1 MPGCP
6 SHRLNPLFTIGV
18 HDIPFLAEKSKPVR
32 PGIEAVQE
40 PEGASGWIACTT
52 DSILALKDT
61 LWDMLITLP
70 PPHAAQ
76 AHEHVWPTVEC
87 PRGVVIKA
95 TQRDLRRYRA
105 LRLGLSRIMAQSD
118 CAIESPTALSAT
130 SQTPPTPRTP
140 LRDPSMDDADKI
152 VEPPS
157 WAALAYNGF
166 MWWASAGEQTRSD
179 EVEESA
185 HDAALLAQLCP
196 SSVRMSMSL
205 PRSTDLPASG
215 TPSAT
220 ARRLSTSTAT
230 LPSDEAQLEL
240 AIIAYFHRLTS
251 TILDKLTDIVDDHS
265 GASDAGSNTDE
276 DEDVLLGPGEQEL
289 DGRGVHI
296 SNEAL
301 RAMGLDIWSAS
312 DVEFVKEVV
321 SVYFDRKAVVEG
333 KVVEVCGVRVC

>member
-1 MPGCP
+1 M
-6 SHRLNPLFTIGV
+6 
-18 HDIPFLAEKSKPVR
+18 AENSKPVR
-32 PGIEAVQE
+32 PGVQAIQE

-52 DSILALKDT
+52 DSILAMKDT

-70 PPHAAQ
+70 PPHSAQ
-76 AHEHVWPTVEC
+76 AQEHVWPTVEC
-87 PRGVVIKA
+87 PRGVVVKA

-105 LRLGLSRIMAQSD
+105 LRIGLSRMMAQSD
-118 CAIESPTALSAT
+118 CAIESPTAFSAT
-130 SQTPPTPRTP
+130 PQTPMTPRTP
-140 LRDPSMDDADKI
+140 VPDPSMDDADRI

-185 HDAALLAQLCP
+185 HDTALLADLYP
-196 SSVRMSMSL
+196 SSMHMSMSM
-205 PRSTDLPASG
+205 PRSADLPASG
-215 TPSAT
+215 TPITS

-230 LPSDEAQLEL
+230 LSSDEAQLEL

-251 TILDKLTDIVDDHS
+251 TILDKLTDIVDDHNDS
-265 GASDAGSNTDE
+265 SDAGSNIDDDE
-276 DEDVLLGPGEQEL
+276 DALLEPAEETL
-289 DGRGVHI
+289 DGCGVRI

-321 SVYFDRKAVVEG
+321 SVYFDRKAFVEG

>member
-1 MPGCP
+1 M
-6 SHRLNPLFTIGV
+6 
-18 HDIPFLAEKSKPVR
+18 AESSKPAR
-32 PGIEAVQE
+32 PGVQAVQE

-52 DSILALKDT
+52 DSILAMKDT
-61 LWDMLITLP
+61 LWDMLVTLP
-70 PPHAAQ
+70 PPHSAQ

-87 PRGVVIKA
+87 PRGVVVKA

-105 LRLGLSRIMAQSD
+105 LRIGLSRITAQSD

-130 SQTPPTPRTP
+130 PQTPTAPRTP
-140 LRDPSMDDADKI
+140 LPDPSMDDADKI

-166 MWWASAGEQTRSD
+166 MWWASAGEQTRAD

-185 HDAALLAQLCP
+185 HDAALLADLYP
-196 SSVRMSMSL
+196 SSMHMSMSM
-205 PRSTDLPASG
+205 PRSADPSASG
-215 TPSAT
+215 TPVTPA

-230 LPSDEAQLEL
+230 LSSDEAQLEL

-251 TILDKLTDIVDDHS
+251 AILDKLTDIIDDDNDDD
-265 GASDAGSNTDE
+265 ASDGGSRTDD
-276 DEDVLLGPGEQEL
+276 DEDVLLGPSAEEEEI
-289 DGRGVHI
+289 DGRGVRI

-321 SVYFDRKAVVEG
+321 SVYFDRHAFVEG